1 MPPNEPALPMMDTL
15 VGWLEAD
22 HPGPAVRVGR
32 AVLGWA
38 PIALGIGWLAGELSG
53 CARFAATCD
62 RSSEPAIWA
71 IQLVVLAVLLLVPA
85 LARVA
90 AIATTATLTAAIPG
104 ALLVTVVGG
113 SNDEAAA
120 RPLLGGLLV
129 IAWMAGLAYALAR
142 TVREPRSRRPVS

>member
-1 MPPNEPALPMMDTL
+1 MDIL

-22 HPGPAVRVGR
+22 HPAPAVRVGR

-38 PIALGIGWLAGELSG
+38 PIALGIGWLTGELSG

-62 RSSEPAIWA
+62 RSTEPATLG
-71 IQLVVLAVLLLVPA
+71 IQLVVLAVLLLVPI

-90 AIATTATLTAAIPG
+90 AIATTATLAAAIPG
-104 ALLVTVVGG
+104 ALLVTVLGG

-120 RPLLGGLLV
+120 RPFLGGLLV
-129 IAWMAGLAYALAR
+129 IAWVAGVAYALAR
-142 TVREPRSRRPVS
+142 TVREPRPRRPVS